1 MQRIIGGHI
10 TLFHRKFRPAAL
22 GLAIFTFFLGL
33 SSFLNKGL
41 LEDSF
46 LGQAVAVFCAAA
58 SIFFI
63 VSFFINSVRLLRIG
77 LLITF
82 FSITSNTIFV
92 WITFGTSWW
101 EKMLTLAPK
110 TPSLWM
116 DLGVLVITGGAYFLE
131 VDDELS
137 IAKRGN

>member
-1 MQRIIGGHI
+1 MQRIIGDHI
-10 TLFHRKFRPAAL
+10 TRFHRKFRPAAL

-41 LEDSF
+41 LGDSF
-46 LGQAVAVFCAAA
+46 LGQVVAVFCASA
-58 SIFFI
+58 SIFFVI
-63 VSFFINSVRLLRIG
+63 GFFINSVRLLRIG
-77 LLITF
+77 FLLTF
-82 FSITSNTIFV
+82 FSITCNTVFV

-110 TPSLWM
+110 TSSLWM
-116 DLGVLVITGGAYFLE
+116 GLGVAVVAGGAYFLE

-137 IAKRGN
+137 TAKRGN

>member
-1 MQRIIGGHI
+1 MQRIIGDHI
-10 TLFHRKFRPAAL
+10 TRFHRKFRPAAL

-41 LEDSF
+41 LGDSF
-46 LGQAVAVFCAAA
+46 LGQVVAVFCASA
-58 SIFFI
+58 SIFFVI
-63 VSFFINSVRLLRIG
+63 GFFINSVRLLRIG
-77 LLITF
+77 FLLTF
-82 FSITSNTIFV
+82 FSITCNTVFV

-110 TPSLWM
+110 TSSLWM
-116 DLGVLVITGGAYFLE
+116 GLGVAVVAGGAYFLE